1 MKIQHVPPEYVNQVW
16 LQVSDFVQAA
26 IDNQEG
32 ESDYTLDQVR
42 TFVTAGKWM
51 LVVAVTG
58 DGKIRGCAVVNF
70 FNRPNHRVAFITHI
84 GGKLVTSP
92 DTFNQFRT
100 LLVTFGATSIEGAVN
115 DAVARLWRRYGF
127 IEKYRI
133 VEVKL

>member
-26 IDNQEG
+26 IDGQEG

-58 DGKIRGCAVVNF
+58 DNKVRGCAVVNF

-84 GGKLVTSP
+84 GGRLVTNP

-100 LLVTFGATSIEGAVN
+100 LLTTFGATSIEGAVT
-115 DAVARLWRRYGF
+115 DAVARLWRRFGF
-127 IEKYRI
+127 IEKYKI